1 VLDGGGSLCHPR
13 EPLMA
18 QPATLSP
25 QYLVDWPRTVIAI
38 GANPALQ
45 TFICTECGDVRAIE
59 IEERPAT
66 T

>member
-1 VLDGGGSLCHPR
+1 
-13 EPLMA
+13 MA

>member
-1 VLDGGGSLCHPR
+1 MSENSKDADG
-13 EPLMA
+13 
-18 QPATLSP
+18 LSCESCGKP
-25 QYLVDWPRTVIAI
+25 MTFVVTTPKL
-38 GANPALQ
+38 GALPALQ